1 MPRRVLITGL
11 DDTLRARLQSRL
23 AAAGYLTVL
32 SEDAMSGLAMHAADP
47 FDLVVHDL
55 EQSSLDGLEFLST
68 LRALPARV
76 RPAVILLAD
85 VPVAEA
91 MEVATSL
98 GVDSCLPK
106 PVDVGMLLD
115 LLDHTFRPERRAT
128 ASTWYVEDEP
138 VDPIGG
144 DPDDG
149 RFSAPED
156 PGSVT
161 FH

>member
-1 MPRRVLITGL
+1 MPKRILITGL
-11 DDTLRARLQSRL
+11 DDSLRARVQSQL

-32 SEDAMSGLAMHAADP
+32 SEDATSALAMHAANP

-55 EQSSLDGLEFLST
+55 AQPSLDGLEFLSA
-68 LRALPARV
+68 LRALPVRV
-76 RPAVILLAD
+76 RPAVLVFAD

-91 MEVATSL
+91 MELATSL

-106 PVDVGMLLD
+106 PVDVAMLLD
-115 LLDHTFRPERRAT
+115 LVDHTFRPERRAS

-138 VDPIGG
+138 VDPVGG
-144 DPDDG
+144 GPDDG
-149 RFSAPED
+149 LFSAPED
-156 PGSVT
+156 PDSVT